1 MQEYIMKFF
10 RQIAYVFFPFLFKWK
25 ETIMFKTDLDSSHF
39 KIGCYKIGK
48 CWYEIRRDDNYL
60 FFKRVETPLLM
71 GCKEKIRFRLEF
83 IKAESGTILNIEF
96 NADLYTKIFSMVF
109 FIIVIIIN
117 FFILIADPKSVGP
130 KYLSDIVPFIFLFVP
145 SISFHQ
151 THRSAITRDVISDLK
166 TICK

>member
-1 MQEYIMKFF
+1 MRYLIK
-10 RQIAYVFFPFLFKWK
+10 IAYIFFPFFFKWK
-25 ETIMFKTDLDSSHF
+25 KTIECKNDLDSSYF
-39 KIGCYKIGK
+39 QNGIFKIGK
-48 CWYEIRRDDNYL
+48 CWYEIKRDDNYL

-71 GCKEKIRFRLEF
+71 GCKEKIRFRLDF

-96 NADLYTKIFSMVF
+96 DADLYTKIFSMVF
-109 FIIVIIIN
+109 FTGVLIIN

-166 TICK
+166 TICE